1 VKWVQELYQASKQ
14 EQANKQGLVLPYSSY
29 IDSVSSETEKAII
42 RNWATR
48 GRELSISHPFIS
60 SGSWIRAIP
69 EQGAQ
74 YMTTNR
80 ADDSEPQLIA
90 SIAKGTEG
98 RIQAYRD
105 KVGLFRALA
114 PGEIEV
120 SSSGIS
126 QAFYSSRPFSSTRAG
141 NLLRTMN
148 QDDLS
153 IMERAPIHL
162 KQFLNYKVGE
172 LGDEYRVGI
181 VSRYKN
187 SWKTIYPK
195 LNEKYMAEE
204 YFSLTNPALSAP
216 NILFKIHRGHVT
228 DKLGTPINHKKTQLP
243 LRLSQQ
249 YFANDDTSTAFEV
262 DQSGN
267 YLIQLA
273 QAATEGMYVD
283 VPNGNF
289 RSVVEKDTNWT
300 VNGNWSLILKGTRS
314 EDIQGAK
321 KILVTKAYSLKAD
334 SISEESAKAY
344 TVKTQS
350 YKMTASSS
358 YDVTATGAAK
368 IVAQA
373 KAEFMGTAGTDVGS
387 PASIT
392 NVNGSL
398 VNIGGGGA
406 AIARLGD
413 TVVSIGNLGYPAV
426 GTIISGSPK
435 VTSA

>member
-1 VKWVQELYQASKQ
+1 MKWVQELYQSGKQ
-14 EQANKQGLVLPYSSY
+14 EQSNRQGLTLPYSSY
-29 IDSVSSETEKAII
+29 VDSISSETEKAII
-42 RNWATR
+42 RNWATK

-60 SGSWIRAIP
+60 SGSWIRALP

-80 ADDSEPQLIA
+80 ADDSDPQLFA
-90 SIAKGTEG
+90 TVSKGTEG
-98 RIQAYRD
+98 RVQAYRD
-105 KVGLFRALA
+105 KVGVFRVLS

-120 SSSGIS
+120 SSSGIA
-126 QAFYSSRPFSSTRAG
+126 QAFYATRAFSSTRAG

-153 IMERAPIHL
+153 ISDRSPIHL

-172 LGDEYRVGI
+172 LGDEHRVGI

-216 NILFKIHRGHVT
+216 NVLFTIQRGHVT
-228 DKLGTPINHKKTQLP
+228 DKLGVPVNHKKTQLP
-243 LRLSQQ
+243 LRLLQQ
-249 YFANDDTSTAFEV
+249 YFANDDTTTSFEV

-273 QAATEGMYVD
+273 QAATEGMYVEI
-283 VPNGNF
+283 PNGNF
-289 RSVVEKDTNWT
+289 RSVVEKDTSWT

-321 KILVTKAYSLKAD
+321 KILVAKAYSLKAD

-350 YKMTASSS
+350 YKMTASST
-358 YDVTATGAAK
+358 YDVASTGATK
-368 IVAQA
+368 IMAQA

-387 PASIT
+387 PSSIT
-392 NVNGSL
+392 NVNGTL
-398 VNIGGGGA
+398 VNIGGGGVGV
-406 AIARLGD
+406 ARLGD
-413 TVVSIGNLGYPAV
+413 TSVGIGNAGFPVVSV
-426 GTIISGSPK
+426 IITGSPK